1 MDILSF
7 GLVVAHGVNL
17 MLRQLGLVT
26 LWVGHRL
33 LGIPLGLLAGILAG
47 LQPQPAVLAF
57 AHEQNRN
64 DLPNV
69 GYASVFSMAMILKI
83 ALAQLF
89 LAW

>member
-1 MDILSF
+1 M
-7 GLVVAHGVNL
+7 
-17 MLRQLGLVT
+17 T

-33 LGIPLGLLAGILAG
+33 LGIPMGLLAGILAG
-47 LQPQPAVLAF
+47 LQTQPAVLAF
-57 AHEQNRN
+57 AHEQTRN

-69 GYASVFSMAMILKI
+69 GYASVFPAAMILKI